1 MWNLQGPRI
10 DSERVREAVRAT
22 LLEPEFGEDPI
33 RKLFRTLLEKLR
45 ELFRVDPFGAM
56 SPEVRTIVLVA
67 LVIILCALL
76 AHIGW
81 SIWQG
86 VRAATLSARRNPRV
100 AGRTRQ
106 EWLAD
111 ALTEARRAESA
122 GEWLAAMRAYFTA
135 AVVMLSKRGVL
146 DLRPGFTHREIL
158 DRGGATPSDR
168 EQLAPLV
175 RRLDV
180 TWFGNERPTREDV
193 QQFRSTYERLSTGPR
208 GNGGAR

>member
-1 MWNLQGPRI
+1 MLQGPRI
-10 DSERVREAVRAT
+10 DPERVREAVRTT
-22 LLEPEFGEDPI
+22 LLEPEFGEPPI
-33 RKLFRTLLEKLR
+33 QKLIRTIVEKLR
-45 ELFRVDPFGAM
+45 ELFRVDPFGSL
-56 SPEVRTIVLVA
+56 SPEVRTIVLIV
-67 LVIILCALL
+67 LIVVLCALL

-86 VRAATLSARRNPRV
+86 IRAGFAAGRRPTV
-100 AGRTRQ
+100 VGRTRQ

-111 ALTEARRAESA
+111 ALTEARRAES
-122 GEWLAAMRAYFTA
+122 GGQWLAAMRAYFTA

-158 DRGGATPSDR
+158 DRGGATATDR

-180 TWFGNERPTREDV
+180 TWFGGELPTQEDA
-193 QQFRSTYERLSTGPR
+193 QQFRSTYERLSTGVR
-208 GNGGAR
+208 GNGGAK